1 MTRDT
6 NQLCL
11 LTQFIVQSLVG
22 NATWSSVTRSGK
34 FYHVGTIPNKKSNT
48 YVSDL
53 RMMVTGSAQGFR
65 PICIYGRKARLPL
78 TGELED
84 DADTWDMLG
93 TNLSVK
99 LPDGGWTTDTSRLIL
114 MDRKDFNQ
122 LGLGI
127 DDLIDAYIQTVLAVI
142 AIDRMATRLMAN
154 GEFDYKLFESL
165 NPDNALMNEI
175 REANGDFQFSP
186 LHIHFLSLLYYTFH
200 FTTKNHHLIR
210 AIGV

>member
-1 MTRDT
+1 
-6 NQLCL
+6 
-11 LTQFIVQSLVG
+11 
-22 NATWSSVTRSGK
+22 
-34 FYHVGTIPNKKSNT
+34 
-48 YVSDL
+48 
-53 RMMVTGSAQGFR
+53 
-65 PICIYGRKARLPL
+65 
-78 TGELED
+78 
-84 DADTWDMLG
+84 MLG

-142 AIDRMATRLMAN
+142 AIDRMSTRLMAS

-175 REANGDFQFSP
+175 REANGDF
-186 LHIHFLSLLYYTFH
+186 
-200 FTTKNHHLIR
+200 
-210 AIGV
+210 

>member
-1 MTRDT
+1 
-6 NQLCL
+6 
-11 LTQFIVQSLVG
+11 
-22 NATWSSVTRSGK
+22 
-34 FYHVGTIPNKKSNT
+34 
-48 YVSDL
+48 
-53 RMMVTGSAQGFR
+53 MMVTGSAQGFR

-84 DADTWDMLG
+84 DANTWDMLG

-142 AIDRMATRLMAN
+142 AIDRMAMRLMES

-165 NPDNALMNEI
+165 NPDDALMNEI
-175 REANGDFQFSP
+175 REANGDF
-186 LHIHFLSLLYYTFH
+186 
-200 FTTKNHHLIR
+200 
-210 AIGV
+210 